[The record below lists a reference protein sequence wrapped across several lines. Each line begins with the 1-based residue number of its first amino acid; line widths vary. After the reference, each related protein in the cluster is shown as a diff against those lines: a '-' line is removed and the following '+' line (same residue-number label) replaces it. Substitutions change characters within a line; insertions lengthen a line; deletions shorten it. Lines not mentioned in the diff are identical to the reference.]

1 MGNEKKLKNNKNG
14 EKDQLV
20 GRREEFERNS
30 KVDLIMTT
38 SLYFDLFFMT
48 VFDFQTYDD

>member
-30 KVDLIMTT
+30 PESKIIK
-38 SLYFDLFFMT
+38 S
-48 VFDFQTYDD
+48 